1 MFQPCLIAG
10 PPWYSHVV
18 SIHCGT
24 WHRGTLSFHGHH
36 RLRGGPGRSQVPL
49 VGRATAFGGHAMR
62 WRCPGVPPLPSG
74 EVVGLTFTYLKRQF
88 WIIWPGKTCWLYFK
102 TPGEKKCV
110 WIIWWPKLR
119 HLRVFK
125 WPNMA
130 PARPARPGSHLLHAA
145 AGCCQL
151 DLSLGAAG
159 LGATTRPRHIN
170 FLRAGNNEHCYLL
183 LSGYPWY
190 LLIFWQ
196 SKENLFC
203 LGLSHL
209 DPSKGQRKLNMAQ
222 TSFQFS

>member
-1 MFQPCLIAG
+1 MTGTCS
-10 PPWYSHVV
+10 SHVWLLALP
-18 SIHCGT
+18 GT

-88 WIIWPGKTCWLYFK
+88 LNHFGPEKPVDFISKPQEKKQYVWIIWPFGH
-102 TPGEKKCV
+102 
-110 WIIWWPKLR
+110 PKLR

-190 LLIFWQ
+190 LLIFLA
-196 SKENLFC
+196 E
-203 LGLSHL
+203 
-209 DPSKGQRKLNMAQ
+209 
-222 TSFQFS
+222 